1 MNETKTVNPSAG
13 STKTAQAGLKSSPVM
28 KDGEEPRDMLLALLN
43 NSLVSLVDCQ
53 QAKIMGRVMTKSGV
67 GTLVIFYGVVPTSE
81 KTVGEAK

>member
-1 MNETKTVNPSAG
+1 MKETKTENLLAG
-13 STKTAQAGLKSSPVM
+13 STKTAPVGAKSLPVM
-28 KDGEEPRDMLLALLN
+28 KDGEEPQDMLLALLN